1 MATKKKPLAPTRQLS
16 SLVPGES
23 GVILRTPI
31 ENERLAEMG
40 LVRGEEVVLLKV
52 APFGDPVILEV
63 LGAPIIVRRADLAG
77 IEVT

>member
-1 MATKKKPLAPTRQLS
+1 
-16 SLVPGES
+16 
-23 GVILRTPI
+23 
-31 ENERLAEMG
+31 MG